1 MPTIHA
7 PTGSS
12 APATGRAVKVFFY
25 TILVVMAFVQVF
37 VTFRGISSPAGME
50 SAQMAREVASG
61 NGQRT
66 LVVRPY
72 ALRQIM
78 NSGREADLASLP
90 DTFRPPLPAW
100 VLVPAFKVLPRY
112 WEYEGTSRI
121 YLLDRV
127 VAMGSI
133 VFFVCGLGFSWLAT
147 RRIFDEHIAN
157 WMIALLI
164 FCQPLWDVIRGGIA
178 PGMMLCFFA
187 MAVYGLTGA
196 LARMEEGGAA
206 RVGHAFGI
214 GIALALL
221 SLTHEMGGWLIAG
234 FALAWVTRVRPRGL
248 VLVMLLPPALAM
260 GAWMWRNYT
269 VCGDPLGAGKATLQA
284 ALALPQDTWLLR
296 DFSGHVPDADF
307 LYLLRKML
315 ANFIQQL
322 QRFYEHMGSLVP
334 ACLFFLA
341 LLHPFRRS
349 RATQLAGALLLVW
362 LFGVIGMTI
371 TGLPAGAQDDR
382 QLHFLFLP
390 VFSGF
395 GLAFLAVL
403 WARLRPATVRPH
415 PGFWNRN
422 GAAFIALVISAL
434 PMLATLPMEAMV
446 GLAARD
452 RFAHWPPYLP
462 DRMAAVRPLTKR
474 EEILYSDAP
483 WAVAWYAR
491 RTAIWLPIKAEHFS
505 RIQDTLKKQNAPVA
519 GILLTPFASQGEN
532 LGDVFRGEYADW
544 ATQIFRG
551 YGSAFGLDTQGAAP
565 DFPFKEF
572 HPLVGQPV
580 GDRFIAEM
588 VFLSD
593 RKRW

>member
-1 MPTIHA
+1 MPAIHA
-7 PTGSS
+7 PTGSL
-12 APATGRAVKVFFY
+12 APKTGRAVKVFFY
-25 TILVVMAFVQVF
+25 TILIVMAFVQVF
-37 VTFRGISSPAGME
+37 VTFRGLSSPAGME
-50 SAQMAREVASG
+50 SAQLAREIASG
-61 NGQRT
+61 HGQLTR
-66 LVVRPY
+66 VIRPY
-72 ALRQIM
+72 AWKQVL
-78 NSGREADLASLP
+78 NSGHEASLGSLP
-90 DTFRPPLPAW
+90 DTAGPPLPAW

-112 WEYEGTSRI
+112 WEYEGASRI

-127 VAMGSI
+127 VAMGS
-133 VFFVCGLGFSWLAT
+133 VMFFVCGLGFSWLT
-147 RRIFDEHIAN
+147 MRRIFDEHIAN

-178 PGMMLCFFA
+178 PGMMFCFFA
-187 MAVYGLTGA
+187 MAVHGLAAA
-196 LARMEEGGAA
+196 LISIEEGRAA
-206 RVGHAFGI
+206 RVGHALWTGL
-214 GIALALL
+214 ALALL
-221 SLTHEMGGWLIAG
+221 SLSHDMAGWLVAG
-234 FALAWVTRVRPRGL
+234 FALAWVTRVKPRGL
-248 VLVMLLPPALAM
+248 VVVMLLPPALAM
-260 GAWMWRNYT
+260 GAWMWRDYT

-315 ANFIQQL
+315 ANFLEQL
-322 QRFYEHMGSLVP
+322 QRFFEHMGSLVP

-349 RATQLAGALLLVW
+349 RATQLARALFLIWIL
-362 LFGVIGMTI
+362 GVIGMTF
-371 TGLPAGAQDDR
+371 TGLPEGAQDDR

-390 VFSGF
+390 IFAAF

-403 WARLRPATVRPH
+403 WARLRPATIRPH
-415 PGFWNRN
+415 PGFWAKN
-422 GAAFIALVISAL
+422 GAALMALTISAL
-434 PMLATLPMEAMV
+434 PMLASLPTEAMV

-462 DRMAAVRPLTKR
+462 DRIAAVRPLTKP
-474 EEILYSDAP
+474 EEVLFSDAP

-491 RTAIWLPIKAEHFS
+491 RTVVWLPIKEEHFS
-505 RIQDTLKKQNAPVA
+505 LMREEMKKQNVPIA
-519 GILLTPFASQGEN
+519 GIVLTPVSSQGETP
-532 LGDVFRGEYADW
+532 GDIFRGEYADW

-551 YGSAFGLDTQGAAP
+551 FGSAFGTDTQGIEP